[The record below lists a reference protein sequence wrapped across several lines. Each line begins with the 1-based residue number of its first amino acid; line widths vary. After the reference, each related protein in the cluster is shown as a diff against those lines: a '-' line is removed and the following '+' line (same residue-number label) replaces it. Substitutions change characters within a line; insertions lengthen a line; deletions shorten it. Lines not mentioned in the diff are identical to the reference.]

1 MAQVLLF
8 NIESKKAIKI
18 KMLCRK
24 FFIEATDVSKEDF
37 GCTISFLLRL
47 SSDRGAVNH
56 ADFSEEMLY
65 FADINNGFLSV
76 FLDQLRRQ
84 KITVSLKA
92 VKTESNVHFTAYQLY
107 KELAAEREAIAG
119 GKSAH

>member
-8 NIESKKAIKI
+8 NIENKKAIKI

-37 GCTISFLLRL
+37 GCTISFLLGL
-47 SSDRGAVNH
+47 SSDRDAVNH